1 MGMINLGSSMR
12 YGPSGKKRK
21 TNAWKTKKNT
31 IIAHTQGKFKPSLQ
45 EQQRLQQMKEHNEKY
60 PSYSGPNAGNT
71 LVADDSYKKEASKNF
86 TVANGYNK
94 GNYQVIP
101 KNEIKHIGK

>member
-31 IIAHTQGKFKPSLQ
+31 IIAHQQGKYKPSLEQ
-45 EQQRLQQMKEHNEKY
+45 QQRLQAMKEHNEKY

-71 LVADDSYKKEASKNF
+71 LIADDSYKKEAEKNF
-86 TVANGYNK
+86 TVAIGDNK
-94 GNYQVIP
+94 GAYQVIP
-101 KNEIKHIGK
+101 NNEIKHIGK

>member
-45 EQQRLQQMKEHNEKY
+45 EQQRLQQMKEHNETRG
-60 PSYSGPNAGNT
+60 GPQERFLPRRVDLFIGGGGRTLGLHRQNTIALNSNFEGKNASNM
-71 LVADDSYKKEASKNF
+71 
-86 TVANGYNK
+86 
-94 GNYQVIP
+94 
-101 KNEIKHIGK
+101 GK

>member
-1 MGMINLGSSMR
+1 MR

-31 IIAHTQGKFKPSLQ
+31 IIAHQQGRHKPSLQ
-45 EQQRLQQMKEHNEKY
+45 EQQRLQQIKEHNEMY
-60 PSYSGPNAGNT
+60 PSYKGPNAGNT

-86 TVANGYNK
+86 TVAIGYNK
-94 GNYQVIP
+94 GAYQVIP
-101 KNEIKHIGK
+101 NNEIKHIGK